1 MVQFKIHIPHLSEAI
16 FMSVLI
22 DEGPVPGGAYPT
34 LESDALTASRPSWI
48 VRLWGC
54 GFTLDMELWSGRQ
67 PALTVLAP

>member
-22 DEGPVPGGAYPT
+22 DEGPVPGGACPT
-34 LESDALTASRPSWI
+34 LESDALTASCSWI
-48 VRLWGC
+48 VRLWPA